1 MNENA
6 FIVKKI
12 VRKYKGGHIM
22 FEKEKEEIMERI
34 NARHS
39 DMKAAMAK
47 AAASDEEPV
56 EGNFKKE
63 LGKISHDL
71 DDLLS

>member
-1 MNENA
+1 
-6 FIVKKI
+6 
-12 VRKYKGGHIM
+12 M
-22 FEKEKEEIMERI
+22 FEKEKKEIMERI

-56 EGNFKKE
+56 EGNFEKE
-63 LGKISHDL
+63 LSKISQDL